1 MKISILL
8 LSQFHTDYVPLR
20 TAQEIA
26 GICNKNQVKTDI
38 GFELS
43 GNEISEIRNQIN
55 IVELITQYQ
64 NEQDSTRKMEI
75 KDKIQET
82 PHFVSLAT
90 HLNIKGIN
98 LIDQFQKYI
107 ETDPYVTK
115 STELF
120 KVNKAIIDLLEK
132 YPHFFYDKK
141 IDALDRE
148 FKDPLQDRAKLY
160 AKYEKERIEN
170 MVDAISQKVIESD
183 GSSENHLILVANL
196 GVNHVARLQEALK
209 QTFSDSHPDLEI
221 ASVRILPDSKRND
234 SEEFVF
240 ARAVGD
246 DKKLKEAID
255 TIPTL
260 NHNGLNTDPR
270 EYDNVQKQINSLLER
285 LGIKESVKIY
295 IGDEKGPL
303 VPPAIATAR
312 SSSADSS
319 RINKDN
325 SSVTR

>member
-1 MKISILL
+1 MKTSILL
-8 LSQFHTDYVPLR
+8 ISQLHDDSVPLQ
-20 TAQEIA
+20 TAQNIA
-26 GICNKNQVKTDI
+26 GICNENQVKTDI
-38 GFELS
+38 GFELF
-43 GNEISEIRNQIN
+43 GNEISEIRNQIK
-55 IVELITQYQ
+55 IVELINQYK
-64 NEQDSTRKMEI
+64 NEQDSTKKMEI

-82 PHFVSLAT
+82 PHFVSLEEN
-90 HLNIKGIN
+90 LIKQQIN
-98 LIDQFQKYI
+98 LKDQFQKYI

-115 STELF
+115 STELY
-120 KVNKAIIDLLEK
+120 KVNKAMIDLLEN
-132 YPHFFYDKK
+132 YPHFFCDKK
-141 IDALDRE
+141 IDALDSE
-148 FKDPLQDRAKLY
+148 FKDPFQDRAKLY
-160 AKYEKERIEN
+160 AKYEEERIKN

-234 SEEFVF
+234 SEEFDF

-270 EYDNVQKQINSLLER
+270 EYDKVQKQINSLLER

-312 SSSADSS
+312 SSSSYSS
-319 RINKDN
+319 VINNDN